1 MAKKPAPQSVEST
14 DFRGSHE
21 GMSVLELLTALWT
34 SKRFIVLSMI
44 IMGCVGYAY
53 TVFMPKQ
60 WSTQAIITSPQLI
73 DYSSFSDQVK
83 QYQPIFDVYQGDG
96 TVKVSAEL
104 NDIISSKEVLNEF
117 TTVFNSYANKK
128 QFLEQYKVFI
138 EQINRLDTSDS
149 DEQKL
154 EKLYALWANRL
165 SSKMLPDKSYVLF
178 ATSNNAESSYQL
190 LTAYVKFVNLNV
202 RKNLINNLN
211 AVIESK
217 YHELNQY
224 REILIEQSKN
234 KIEIEKE
241 KTKIALQL
249 AIAAGVSEPIES
261 VSSNNLFSFYVG
273 SKALAEKV
281 KILDEL
287 KNYNL
292 VEPELQSVEAKLSL
306 ISTLGVDKNLSLKA
320 YRYQREPS
328 LPISYAGPGNVII
341 IVIFILIGVL
351 LSTVFVLIRSAIK
364 MNKTN
369 YVECKSGK

>member
-1 MAKKPAPQSVEST
+1 M
-14 DFRGSHE
+14 
-21 GMSVLELLTALWT
+21 
-34 SKRFIVLSMI
+34 
-44 IMGCVGYAY
+44 
-53 TVFMPKQ
+53 
-60 WSTQAIITSPQLI
+60 
-73 DYSSFSDQVK
+73 
-83 QYQPIFDVYQGDG
+83 
-96 TVKVSAEL
+96 
-104 NDIISSKEVLNEF
+104 
-117 TTVFNSYANKK
+117 
-128 QFLEQYKVFI
+128 EQYKVFI